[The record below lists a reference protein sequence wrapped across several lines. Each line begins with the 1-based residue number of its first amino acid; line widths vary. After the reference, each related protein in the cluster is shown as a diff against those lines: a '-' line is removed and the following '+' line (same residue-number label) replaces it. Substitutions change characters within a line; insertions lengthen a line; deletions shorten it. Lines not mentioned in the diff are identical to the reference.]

1 MENTKDKA
9 TDLQI
14 DNLLRKHLKD
24 NPQNVECEGFDPDL
38 ATAYAEKTLSG
49 IILENYQSHLIA
61 CQNCRQMTTEY
72 LLMFG
77 EEVANK
83 DPEQVVFS
91 NEVVKKE
98 VKKPSSF
105 GWTSLREWLF
115 ASQLRWVTV
124 ALVIV
129 CAITWIVYDR
139 NINTN
144 TIAEN
149 NNIQNGKKNTPE
161 NTSDPKVIDPKPE
174 DKVTVPDNVLA
185 TDNKKD
191 LIITPEKN
199 KDSKDNK
206 DNRDNTQNVTPE
218 NKLENK
224 EEFANKTAPTIKLPD
239 LKQGETIPD
248 LAGNSKNTPI
258 NITDPLQ
265 IPPPPPANN
274 DIAQNTEKNTG
285 TTTTNNGPRSTKGEK
300 LGIGLASD
308 IEEQKTVAG
317 KKFILKNG
325 VWTDKEYLSR
335 GAKNLKK
342 VELKN
347 GSEEYKKVLRENASL
362 KPYFGIGKS
371 VIVLYN
377 DTLYLIK

>member
-38 ATAYAEKTLSG
+38 ASAYAEKTLSG
-49 IILENYQSHLIA
+49 VILENYQSHLIA
-61 CQNCRQMTTEY
+61 CQNCRQMTTQY

-77 EEVANK
+77 EEVAIK

-91 NEVVKKE
+91 NEIVKKE
-98 VKKPSSF
+98 VKKPSTSV
-105 GWTSLREWLF
+105 WSSLREWLF
-115 ASQLRWVTV
+115 APQIRWVMA

-129 CAITWIVYDR
+129 CMMAWIVYDR

-144 TIAEN
+144 TVAEN
-149 NNIQNGKKNTPE
+149 NNLKNEKKNTPE

-174 DKVTVPDNVLA
+174 DNAIVPNNVLA

-191 LIITPEKN
+191 LVISPEKN
-199 KDSKDNK
+199 KDSKDN
-206 DNRDNTQNVTPE
+206 TQNITPE
-218 NKLENK
+218 NKVENK
-224 EEFANKTAPTIKLPD
+224 EEFANKIIPTVKLPD

-248 LAGNSKNTPI
+248 LAENNKNTPI

-265 IPPPPPANN
+265 VPPPPPTNS

-285 TTTTNNGPRSTKGEK
+285 NATTNNSSHSTKGEK

-308 IEEQKTVAG
+308 IEEQKTIAG

-347 GSEEYKKVLRENASL
+347 GSEEYKKILRENASL